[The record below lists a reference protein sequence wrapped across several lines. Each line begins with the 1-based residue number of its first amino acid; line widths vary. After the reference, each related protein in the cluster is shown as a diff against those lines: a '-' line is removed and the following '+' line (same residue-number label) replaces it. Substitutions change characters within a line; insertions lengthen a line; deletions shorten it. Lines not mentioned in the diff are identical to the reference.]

1 MTEDVASMMPST
13 VGISRYEL
21 RTVQDTSSYHVPMLQ
36 SPVSTSH
43 TSFDEHTRNPQ
54 HVLVLDPRPC
64 YTARV

>member
-13 VGISRYEL
+13 VESSRYEL
-21 RTVQDTSSYHVPMLQ
+21 STVQDTSSDHVPMLQ
-36 SPVSTSH
+36 SPVSTFD
-43 TSFDEHTRNPQ
+43 TSFDEHTRDPQ